1 MEQATTFYDIYEYYY
16 IPVYQELW
24 FILLLIFFGIIIV
37 GLIGFWIYKKRFR
50 PLLPWEW
57 AMQEIVKLRSL
68 TYESKSDYKRFYF
81 TITNVLK
88 SYLEKRYSWDTKDK
102 TDEEL
107 STFLQLHGFNSDLLE
122 GLKKMLM
129 GASWIKFANED
140 AIKAQFEED
149 IKTVEIIIKKTIPTK
164 KDSLRPG

>member
-1 MEQATTFYDIYEYYY
+1 
-16 IPVYQELW
+16 
-24 FILLLIFFGIIIV
+24 
-37 GLIGFWIYKKRFR
+37 
-50 PLLPWEW
+50 
-57 AMQEIVKLRSL
+57 MQEIVKLRSL